1 MFIKSILKSINSITL
16 TTNAF
21 GKLFQILTI
30 VCYAMGH
37 AAWNKSYDDDDDY
50 NNQHILCVDYTH
62 QTTKIL
68 KLYT

>member
-1 MFIKSILKSINSITL
+1 MCYVLYF
-16 TTNAF
+16 
-21 GKLFQILTI
+21 
-30 VCYAMGH
+30 VCVCVCVCVCVRYAMGH